1 MSDDTLRD
9 TVEGPLRAQAMIL
22 KGTALVAGLLGGL
35 LLVGAV
41 ITALK
46 PQEELSVKIT
56 MLVFSLLMV
65 AGSAYLW
72 VHLTRHFQAAR
83 AIIFERPRDIAEMR
97 LRAIERGGTVVSWS
111 VQITDKAGK
120 QVGVA
125 VSSEQAGTDVI
136 RRIEALR
143 A

>member
-1 MSDDTLRD
+1 MSDDTLRT

-22 KGTALVAGLLGGL
+22 KGTALVGGLLGVA

-72 VHLTRHFQAAR
+72 VHLTRHFQATR
-83 AIIFERPRDIAEMR
+83 AMIFERPRDITDMHLLA
-97 LRAIERGGTVVSWS
+97 LKRGGEVVSWS

-125 VSSEQAGTDVI
+125 VSSEAAGTDII

>member
-1 MSDDTLRD
+1 
-9 TVEGPLRAQAMIL
+9 MIL

-83 AIIFERPRDIAEMR
+83 AIIFERPRVPVYEVPA
-97 LRAIERGGTVVSWS
+97 
-111 VQITDKAGK
+111 
-120 QVGVA
+120 VGAA
-125 VSSEQAGTDVI
+125 VGLGVMAHFP
-136 RRIEALR
+136 
-143 A
+143 